1 MPALEALGAVVS
13 VVFVNDVL
21 KLITR
26 QKTQEVGKHVSFSW
40 HGSPPEELTVGKRLT
55 LLEGSR
61 VGLLSR

>member
-26 QKTQEVGKHVSFSW
+26 QKTQEVGKHVSLSW
-40 HGSPPEELTVGKRLT
+40 HGSPLEELTVGKRLT
-55 LLEGSR
+55 ILEGSR
-61 VGLLSR
+61 VGMLSG